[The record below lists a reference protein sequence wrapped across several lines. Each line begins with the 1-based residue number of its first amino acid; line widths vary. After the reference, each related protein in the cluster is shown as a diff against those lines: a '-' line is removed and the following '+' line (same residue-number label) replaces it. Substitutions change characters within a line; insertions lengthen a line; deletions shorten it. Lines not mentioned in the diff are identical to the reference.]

1 MDYNNS
7 YETTYAVSDTRVSS
21 VMKRVYL
28 IMTVG
33 LALTGVL
40 AYVCGNSFGY
50 LQWFAN
56 NSWAFWV
63 MAIGELAIVFGVSA
77 GINKI
82 STATATA
89 LFVIFAA
96 LNGLML
102 APIFLAYT
110 HVMIAKT
117 FFITAGVF
125 GAMSIYGYSTD
136 RDLSKFGSFLMMAL
150 FGLIIAMLVNIFLK
164 SSTMD
169 WIISIVGVLIF
180 VGLTAWDTQQVK
192 NIAAVAPQ
200 DTLGR
205 LAVLGALNLY
215 LDFINLFLYLL
226 RIFGGSIRD

>member
-89 LFVIFAA
+89 ARGSRAA
-96 LNGLML
+96 FTPNTGKRLRTKHSRNQ
-102 APIFLAYT
+102 T
-110 HVMIAKT
+110 
-117 FFITAGVF
+117 
-125 GAMSIYGYSTD
+125 
-136 RDLSKFGSFLMMAL
+136 GS
-150 FGLIIAMLVNIFLK
+150 
-164 SSTMD
+164 
-169 WIISIVGVLIF
+169 
-180 VGLTAWDTQQVK
+180 
-192 NIAAVAPQ
+192 
-200 DTLGR
+200 
-205 LAVLGALNLY
+205 
-215 LDFINLFLYLL
+215 
-226 RIFGGSIRD
+226 SIRP